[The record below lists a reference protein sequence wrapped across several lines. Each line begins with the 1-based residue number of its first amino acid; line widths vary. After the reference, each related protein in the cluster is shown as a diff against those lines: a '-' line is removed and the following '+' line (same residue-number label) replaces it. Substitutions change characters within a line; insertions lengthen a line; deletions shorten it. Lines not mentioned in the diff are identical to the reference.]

1 MKKIAFFDFCGTLV
15 NFQTANIFVDYV
27 RKRKG
32 NSWMRLMNLIFN
44 VCNKLKI
51 FAVVNK
57 MFPGYQF
64 SKRMKLLQLRGFK
77 YEDLDVLARL
87 YYNEKIRPNLINPV
101 IDKIKELVGKDHEIC
116 IASAGYSIYI
126 RHFAADQGIRHVIS
140 TEIGFTNNKC
150 LGRIQ
155 DTDCYSEGKINR
167 IKLYFSGTG
176 IDLKNCIS
184 YSDSISDLPLLLGTR
199 SGVVVS
205 HGKTQSW
212 PVRYNLDELIWK

>member
-64 SKRMKLLQLRGFK
+64 SKRMKLL
-77 YEDLDVLARL
+77 
-87 YYNEKIRPNLINPV
+87 
-101 IDKIKELVGKDHEIC
+101 
-116 IASAGYSIYI
+116 
-126 RHFAADQGIRHVIS
+126 
-140 TEIGFTNNKC
+140 
-150 LGRIQ
+150 
-155 DTDCYSEGKINR
+155 
-167 IKLYFSGTG
+167 
-176 IDLKNCIS
+176 
-184 YSDSISDLPLLLGTR
+184 
-199 SGVVVS
+199 
-205 HGKTQSW
+205 
-212 PVRYNLDELIWK
+212 